1 MPTFTPLFSARE
13 CIDFIHA
20 KSAHIGLTFWLINV
34 LRIEMFDIQLSL

>member
-20 KSAHIGLTFWLINV
+20 KKRTYIGLTFWLINV
-34 LRIEMFDIQLSL
+34 RIGMFDIQLSL